1 MTRRGH
7 AMFGRRRLHK
17 RRRIER
23 MIWIRGTLF
32 KSILINRSG

>member
-7 AMFGRRRLHK
+7 AMFGRKRLYK

-23 MIWIRGTLF
+23 MIWIRGTPF
-32 KSILINRSG
+32 ERKLINRSG